1 MKDGFVKVCAVTPN
15 ISVADVESNV
25 SSIINLMR
33 EAAAKDVSIAAFP
46 MLCVTGA
53 TCGDLFLQDQL
64 LSSAY
69 DALVSLKRASGG
81 LETIFT
87 IGLPLRVDDCIYN
100 VAAVLYQGSILAIIP
115 QSEFLRREP
124 LDLDRYFAEF
134 EVNVGKIVID
144 EEEIPFGADILLR
157 IPAVDSLTMG
167 IVLGSEGYDPLG
179 PVTTRAKN
187 GATMIVHMDA
197 NPELIASE
205 EYRIQRIKSN
215 THLSLSNL
223 IYVNAGRGESSTDYV
238 FSGQCVIAE
247 CGEVIALS
255 KCFGFDEESKE
266 DYQKECGIFEKNEYG
281 TKLITDC
288 DLGRAAH
295 ERKTKGFTT
304 HHFTD
309 GVNILGVDIPQK
321 PFSLDRKFAKS
332 PFVSECESKRNRD
345 CDMILKMQ
353 SEGLRRRMAHIN
365 ATNAV
370 IGISGGLD
378 STLALLVT
386 YRAYKLAKLDTKNI
400 IAITMPGFGTTVR
413 TKSNAVKLAEA
424 LGCTVREISIDKS
437 VKQHFEDIGHDIN
450 DINVTYENAQA
461 RERTQILMDVA
472 NDCNGIVIGTGDLSE
487 LALGWCTYNG
497 DHMAMYGVNAGIP
510 KTMLRSL
517 VGYYADNCCKGI
529 EEASAVL
536 KDVLDTPV
544 SPELLPPKDGEISQ
558 CTESLV
564 GPYELHDFFLYYVLR
579 WGYWPKKIYRMAK
592 SAFKG
597 VYSEEEILK
606 WEKKFYWR
614 FISQQFKRSCMPD
627 GPKIGSVGLSPRGD
641 LRMPSDATAR
651 IWAKELEE
659 L

>member
-15 ISVADVESNV
+15 ISVGDVEANV
-25 SSIINLMR
+25 SSIINLMQ
-33 EAAAKDVSIAAFP
+33 ETAAKDVSIAAFP

-69 DALVSLKRASGG
+69 DALVTLKGASGG
-81 LETIFT
+81 LETLFF

-100 VAAVLYQGSILAIIP
+100 VAAVLYQGSVLAIIP

-124 LDLDRYFAEF
+124 LELDRYFSGF
-134 EVNVGKIVID
+134 ESNPGRIEID
-144 EEEIPFGADILLR
+144 GEEILLGADVLLR
-157 IPAVDSLTMG
+157 IPAVDSLTVG
-167 IVLGSEGYDPLG
+167 VVLGSEGYDPLG
-179 PVTTRAKN
+179 PVSTRAKN
-187 GATMIVHMDA
+187 GATLLVHMDA
-197 NPELIASE
+197 NPELVASK
-205 EYRIQRIKSN
+205 EYRVQRIKSN

-223 IYVNAGRGESSTDYV
+223 IYVNAGRGESSTDFV
-238 FSGQCVIAE
+238 FSGQNIIAE
-247 CGEVIALS
+247 CGEVIAMS
-255 KCFGFDEESKE
+255 KCFAYDNESIEENE
-266 DYQKECGIFEKNEYG
+266 AECGIAYCNEYG

-309 GVNILGVDIPQK
+309 GINILGVDIPRK
-321 PFSLDRKFAKS
+321 PFLLDRKFAKS
-332 PFVSECESKRNRD
+332 PFVSEDVNKRDRD

-353 SEGLRRRMAHIN
+353 AEGLRRRMEHIN

-386 YRAYKLAKLDTKNI
+386 YRAYRIGNLDPKNI
-400 IAITMPGFGTTVR
+400 IAVTMPGFGTTAR
-413 TKSNAVKLAEA
+413 TKSNAVRLAET

-437 VKQHFEDIGHDIN
+437 VITHFENIGHDIN
-450 DINVTYENAQA
+450 DTNVTYENAQA
-461 RERTQILMDVA
+461 RERTQILMDIA

-487 LALGWCTYNG
+487 MALGWCTYNG
-497 DHMAMYGVNAGIP
+497 DHMSMYGVNSGIP

-517 VGYYADNCCKGI
+517 VGYYAEQCCKGMEDAAI
-529 EEASAVL
+529 VL
-536 KDVLDTPV
+536 RDVLDTPV
-544 SPELLPPKDGEISQ
+544 SPELLPPKDGKISQ
-558 CTESLV
+558 CTEELV

-579 WGYWPKKIYRMAK
+579 WGYWPKKIFRMAK
-592 SAFKG
+592 SAFEG

-641 LRMPSDATAR
+641 LRMPSDATAK
-651 IWAKELEE
+651 IWAKELDEM
-659 L
+659 